1 MTGSVLQFILSVF
14 PILLLI
20 YLMAK
25 RNGLPS
31 YIALPAIAVLIIL
44 IQVFYWSNSNL
55 AVGASVVASIVATL
69 TPVTIIFAAILFNR
83 FIEVSGSINV
93 IKSWLATVS
102 PNPVA
107 QLMIIGW
114 AFAFMIE
121 GASGFGTP
129 AAIAAPLLVSLGF
142 PAVRVCILT
151 LIMNSVPVSFGAV
164 GTPTWYGFSQLHDVN
179 FIELG
184 SKTAIMHGFASLV
197 IPAIALM
204 FVVKPKEVFRNFG
217 FILLSIAACVVP
229 YLVLSFFND
238 EFPSLVG
245 GAIGMLL
252 SVWFAKYGIGL
263 AKSYEPVVDD
273 TNPEQKIRIEKLPSV
288 TGSQVAK
295 ALAPFALLIG
305 LLIVTRVQQL
315 PFKTL
320 MNSQA
325 EWLNF
330 NLGFA
335 DFKITQSLT
344 FVLGNIFGTS
354 ISDSYKL
361 LYVPSLIP
369 FVVTVLIMQFFYA
382 ECRGKIVGIFQSSAS
397 AVKLTYV
404 ALFGAFV
411 MVKLM
416 MLAPTAGVPSNT
428 TSSMVQVIGQV
439 FSSSMGSSWLL
450 VASYLGSVGAF
461 FSGSNTVSNLTFGS
475 IQQSIAQQI
484 GANQTTVLALQ
495 SVGGAMGNMVCLN
508 NIIAVA
514 SVTNCL
520 SYEGYILKRTFA
532 PMVIYGIIAAIVS
545 QVAILLFPGLW

>member
-1 MTGSVLQFILSVF
+1 MQFILSVF

-25 RNGLPS
+25 KNGLPS
-31 YIALPAIAVLIIL
+31 YIALPITGALILL
-44 IQVFYWSNSNL
+44 IQLFYWGNS
-55 AVGASVVASIVATL
+55 GSKISASVIASFIATL
-69 TPVTIIFAAILFNR
+69 VPVTIIFAAILFNR
-83 FIEVSGSINV
+83 FMEVSGSIRV

-142 PAVRVCILT
+142 PAIRVCILT

-164 GTPTWYGFSQLHDVN
+164 GTPTWYGFSQLSAVN
-179 FIELG
+179 FSELA
-184 SKTAIMHGFASLV
+184 SKTAIIHSFASLV
-197 IPAIALM
+197 IPVIALL
-204 FVVKPKEVFRNFG
+204 FVVKWSEVKKNLVFVY
-217 FILLSIAACVVP
+217 LSILFCVVP
-229 YLVLSFFND
+229 YLLIAQVND

-252 SVWFAKYGIGL
+252 SVWAAQKGL
-263 AKSYEPVVDD
+263 GLSKDKSSSETSGTDYEA
-273 TNPEQKIRIEKLPSV
+273 V
-288 TGSQVAK
+288 TGKQVAK
-295 ALAPFALLIG
+295 ALMPFAILIG

-315 PFKTL
+315 PFKAM
-320 MNSQA
+320 MNSTA
-325 EWLNF
+325 ELF
-330 NLGFA
+330 TVSLGFA
-335 DFKITQSLT
+335 DFKLTQSLT
-344 FVLGNIFGTS
+344 FGLHNILGTG

-369 FVVTVLIMQFFYA
+369 FVVTVLFCQFFYQESKGHIA
-382 ECRGKIVGIFQSSAS
+382 NIFKTSLSS
-397 AVKLTYV
+397 VKLTYI

-416 MLAPTAGVPSNT
+416 MLTPDPSNDIT
-428 TSSMVQVIGQV
+428 LSMVNVIGQV
-439 FSSSMGSSWLL
+439 FSSSMGESWLY
-450 VASYLGSVGAF
+450 VASYLGAVGAF

-484 GANQTTVLALQ
+484 GSSQTTVLALQ

-520 SYEGYILKRTFA
+520 SQEGYILKRTFI
-532 PMVIYGIIAAIVS
+532 PMVIYGVIAAVVY
-545 QVAILLFPGLW
+545 QVFVIISPGVWA